1 MPKIKFIYMKNISE
15 IEYKEKDL
23 SIQNLLIKYSSII
36 DKHFNEL
43 FFFYKGKKLIL
54 NKNKKVNELKD
65 KNIIIFVYNWKIK
78 KNNNNKEFEEI
89 ICPECNNLAII
100 NTNNN
105 KISFN
110 CLKNNHKFIDISL
123 NYFKDIQYIDE
134 SLIYCQKC
142 GNNKCYY
149 NKFYICSNNKN
160 ICPLCLNK
168 NNNEYNILDY
178 EYRFNYCINHSL
190 NYKSFCHTCNINLCE
205 KCEEEHMVHKIKN
218 YKEIKP
224 NNKKINDIKKDEE
237 NIYKYKEEL
246 KRINEYFN
254 DYINDF
260 IDDLINDLDIY
271 INIYKIIIINSSNNY
286 ENIKNILDFKPK
298 ELMSDINDFLKE
310 KNKLKNLI
318 NLWETKKNK
327 IKKEINIIYKKKKW

>member
-1 MPKIKFIYMKNISE
+1 
-15 IEYKEKDL
+15 
-23 SIQNLLIKYSSII
+23 
-36 DKHFNEL
+36 
-43 FFFYKGKKLIL
+43 
-54 NKNKKVNELKD
+54 
-65 KNIIIFVYNWKIK
+65 
-78 KNNNNKEFEEI
+78 
-89 ICPECNNLAII
+89 
-100 NTNNN
+100 
-105 KISFN
+105 
-110 CLKNNHKFIDISL
+110 
-123 NYFKDIQYIDE
+123 
-134 SLIYCQKC
+134 
-142 GNNKCYY
+142 
-149 NKFYICSNNKN
+149 
-160 ICPLCLNK
+160 
-168 NNNEYNILDY
+168 
-178 EYRFNYCINHSL
+178 
-190 NYKSFCHTCNINLCE
+190 
-205 KCEEEHMVHKIKN
+205 MVHKIKN

-298 ELMSDINDFLKE
+298 ELMSDINYFLKE

-327 IKKEINIIYKKKKW
+327 IKKEINIIYKITKNDKNIKLFGKEFVENNKENCYLLINNKKCQICEIYNLDTKENKGNLIIKLIENKNIRDMSSMFDGCSSLLSLPDISKLNTNNVTNMNKILWMFFAKIFA